1 MSVVRLTFP
10 VYPEVACAAAFKT
23 EFFQTIPRIQISCQ
37 RKCLTSIRSAPETD
51 YSGEPV
57 SRKAASLRLAKLQEL
72 FGYIKKEISDDK
84 F

>member
-1 MSVVRLTFP
+1 VRSQAGAWEREKREKSYL
-10 VYPEVACAAAFKT
+10 YDM
-23 EFFQTIPRIQISCQ
+23 QIVRNQ
-37 RKCLTSIRSAPETD
+37 AD